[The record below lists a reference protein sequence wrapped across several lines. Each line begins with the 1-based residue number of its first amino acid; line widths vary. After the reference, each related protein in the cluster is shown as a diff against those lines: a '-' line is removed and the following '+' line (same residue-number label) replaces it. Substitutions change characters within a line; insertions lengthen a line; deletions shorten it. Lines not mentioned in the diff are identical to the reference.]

1 MTRSFK
7 ITHDRTYWRA
17 TPDKVI
23 LEAARDSDDELA
35 VALGERLDAYIRN
48 ARPME
53 DLEAEVEDLKA
64 QVERLQDEISAMEAD
79 LDAMDEGGI

>member
-7 ITHDRTYWRA
+7 ITHDRSYWRLA
-17 TPDKVI
+17 TDKVL

-35 VALGERLDAYIRN
+35 VALGERLDIYIRN

-64 QVERLQDEISAMEAD
+64 QVEALQEE
-79 LDAMDEGGI
+79 LNAMDGEGGI